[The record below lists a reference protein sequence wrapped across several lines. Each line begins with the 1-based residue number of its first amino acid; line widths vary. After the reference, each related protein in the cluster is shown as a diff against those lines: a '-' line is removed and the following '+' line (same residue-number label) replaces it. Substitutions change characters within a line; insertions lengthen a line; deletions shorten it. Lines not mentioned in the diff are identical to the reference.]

1 MMNRKL
7 TLSMNGDV
15 IDAAKERASELEL
28 SLSSWITELLLQ
40 AINQDGEQN
49 KKKRKKFSPIVERL
63 AGCLDL
69 NHPNIKNDEYAQYLL
84 RKHR

>member
-1 MMNRKL
+1 MNRKL
-7 TLSMNGDV
+7 TLSINGDV
-15 IDAAKERASELEL
+15 IDAAKEKATEMEL

-40 AINQDGEQN
+40 AINKDTPKN
-49 KKKRKKFSPIVERL
+49 KKRKKHSKIIEEL